1 MLKRTRIIAP
11 AVFVAMLAALLTFA
25 FASTAFAAPGVTY
38 AKFSNPVAYELKSLL
53 STRFTCD
60 VDTPGTWGRLDIL
73 GANGVVKT
81 VYNGPLTQGANW
93 FPLWNGLDNA
103 GKRLPSASYD
113 WRLTVTKGAESTVV
127 RGKITVSKIQFVVKG
142 RSDGQVIT
150 FQDRYM
156 IPGSANIYWQ
166 ATNRTSSSSSLHVEL
181 RAPSTV
187 ASPVGRVVGYG
198 DIEFDPSETVKGTW
212 YLRKEPG
219 NDTLLYDRG
228 VHRFAIRSLN
238 VVDYY
243 MTVIQ

>member
-25 FASTAFAAPGVTY
+25 FASTAFAAPGVTN

-81 VYNGPLTQGANW
+81 VYNGPLTQGTNW
-93 FPLWNGLDNA
+93 FPLWNGYGAN

-113 WRLTVTKGAESTVV
+113 WRLTVTKGGESTIV
-127 RGKITVSKIQFVVKG
+127 RGKLTVSKIHFVI
-142 RSDGQVIT
+142 SGQADPDT
-150 FQDRYM
+150 PYFYSRYM
-156 IPGSANIYWQ
+156 MPGNANVYSRIVNNSGDTSCLTLAMFFSPNTEELGYIYWW
-166 ATNRTSSSSSLHVEL
+166 TNPNSVLNYTHYTRD
-181 RAPSTV
+181 
-187 ASPVGRVVGYG
+187 Y
-198 DIEFDPSETVKGTW
+198 FDLK
-212 YLRKEPG
+212 Y
-219 NDTLLYDRG
+219 RG
-228 VHRFAIRSLN
+228 VHTIGVMASEDSTF
-238 VVDYY
+238 Y

>member
-11 AVFVAMLAALLTFA
+11 AVFVAMLAAFLTFA
-25 FASTAFAAPGVTY
+25 FASTAFAAPGVTN

-81 VYNGPLTQGANW
+81 VYNGPLTQGTNW
-93 FPLWNGLDNA
+93 FPLWNGYGAN

-113 WRLTVTKGAESTVV
+113 WRLTVTKGGESTVV
-127 RGKITVSKIQFVVKG
+127 RGKLTVSKIHFVVQG
-142 RSDGQVIT
+142 RLTDLGEESYS
-150 FQDRYM
+150 RYM
-156 IPGSANIYWQ
+156 VPGSANIYWQ
-166 ATNRTSSSSSLHVEL
+166 FTNNSWVDSLYFYL
-181 RAPSTV
+181 YAPSGTN
-187 ASPVGRVVGYG
+187 VGWAYV
-198 DIEFDPSETVKGTW
+198 DFDENETLKGTW

-219 NDTLLYDRG
+219 NDTLIYERG
-228 VHRFAIRSLN
+228 MHDFEISVANDVTF
-238 VVDYY
+238 Y